1 MAEAKLRRFELQEIP
16 DGFTNRHL
24 SDTRYISRLAGD
36 YLGLLYEGRID
47 ADGTLRIQVSTGAMT
62 AYLRDEWNLNAILD
76 DGGDEKNRS
85 DHRHHAID
93 AAVIA
98 MNDTKTVKMLSRAA
112 EQASLEGHRRFAK
125 GIIEEPIPNFKRL
138 VSEAKD
144 KINVSFRANRKVS
157 GGFHDET
164 NYSDPQKVKDEK
176 GKVQEVRHI
185 RKPIIGMSAGD
196 VQSIVDRT
204 IRELVENKLKQL
216 NLPDAKKLPESELPY
231 LRSKDGKRLIPIRKA
246 RIRKNVGTMTV
257 GKNGRQRHVA
267 SGNNHHMEIV
277 ALLDKEGN
285 ETKWEGVVVTMFEAY
300 QRKRSKQPIIQRDH
314 GPEKRFKFSLAKDEY
329 IERLNSNGDWEL
341 WRIHGLTG
349 NLIKITRHQDARPSA
364 DVEKESGTRPAIGTL
379 RTKIHKVI
387 VDVLGDIHQLRNDC

>member
-98 MNDTKTVKMLSRAA
+98 MNDTNTVGMLSRAA

-125 GIIEEPIPNFKRL
+125 GIIEEPIPNFKQL

-157 GGFHDET
+157 GGFHKET
-164 NYSDPQKVKDEK
+164 NYSDPQFVIEGE
-176 GKVQEVRHI
+176 GKKAKRMEYRHI
-185 RKPIIGMSAGD
+185 RKLLGSMTENEID
-196 VQSIVDRT
+196 QIVDDTVKEQVKAKIQQLEQCGVKVFKNQNNRKVAA
-204 IRELVENKLKQL
+204 IFSDGENGQK
-216 NLPDAKKLPESELPY
+216 SCELPY
-231 LRSKDGKRLIPIRKA
+231 LRSKDGKRLIPIRKV
-246 RIRKNVGTMTV
+246 RIRENVGTITV

-267 SGNNHHMEIV
+267 SGNNHHMEII
-277 ALLDKEGN
+277 ALLDKEDN

-314 GPEKRFKFSLAKDEY
+314 GPGKRFKFSLAVNEYVERIDKDGTKE
-329 IERLNSNGDWEL
+329 I
-341 WRIHGLTG
+341 WRVRRVLLT
-349 NLIKITRHQDARPSA
+349 IDFSKI
-364 DVEKESGTRPAIGTL
+364 
-379 RTKIHKVI
+379 
-387 VDVLGDIHQLRNDC
+387 LGDSEICEVVEYFTSDF